1 MNKIDYILENY
12 SDENILSADGFD
24 DVILGIDDKNMRLIN
39 IYSIKKCIEILVS
52 KGKSEDEVSEYFYFN
67 VEGAYVGDKT
77 PIWCNNLFN
86 ENE

>member
-24 DVILGIDDKNMRLIN
+24 DAILGIDDKNMRLIK
-39 IYSIKKCIEILVS
+39 IYSIKKCIEILTS
-52 KGKSEDEVSEYFYFN
+52 KGMSKDEASEYFYFN

-77 PIWCNNLFN
+77 PIWCNDLFN

>member
-24 DVILGIDDKNMRLIN
+24 DAILGIDNKNMRL

-52 KGKSEDEVSEYFYFN
+52 KGMSKDEASEYFYFN
-67 VEGAYVGDKT
+67 VEGAYVGEKT
-77 PIWCNNLFN
+77 RIWCNDLLI